1 MGMLMSLMNRE
12 RDERRMRLIE
22 EKLGINDN
30 HLSHFRRYSIFYDNN
45 KEMMEQFDKVEK
57 KLNDRVMTMEQQ
69 MCNMV
74 KVFEVLTN
82 EGRIK
87 QILDEHKAQNKN
99 PNLY

>member
-1 MGMLMSLMNRE
+1 MGILMSRE
-12 RDERRMRLIE
+12 PDERRMRLIE
-22 EKLGINDN
+22 EKLGINNN
-30 HLSHFRRYSIFYDNN
+30 HLSNFQRYSIFYDNN
-45 KEMMEQFDKVEK
+45 KEMMEKFDEVER
-57 KLNDRVMTMEQQ
+57 KLKGRVETMEQQ

-74 KVFEVLTN
+74 RVFEVLTN

>member
-1 MGMLMSLMNRE
+1 MGMLMSRE
-12 RDERRMRLIE
+12 QDERRIRLIE
-22 EKLGINDN
+22 EKLGINDK

-45 KEMMEQFDKVEK
+45 KEMMEKFFEVEK
-57 KLNDRVMTMEQQ
+57 KLNDRCQVMETQIL
-69 MCNMV
+69 NMV
-74 KVFEVLTN
+74 RVFEVLTN

>member
-1 MGMLMSLMNRE
+1 MCRLQ
-12 RDERRMRLIE
+12 DEKRMRLIE
-22 EKLGINDN
+22 EKLGINN
-30 HLSHFRRYSIFYDNN
+30 NYLSNFQRYSIFYDNN
-45 KEMMEQFDKVEK
+45 KEMMEKFDEVER
-57 KLNDRVMTMEQQ
+57 KLKGRVETMEQQ

>member
-1 MGMLMSLMNRE
+1 MGMLMSRE
-12 RDERRMRLIE
+12 QDERRLRLIE
-22 EKLGINDN
+22 DKLGINDK
-30 HLSHFRRYSIFYDNN
+30 HLSAFRRYSIFYDNN
-45 KEMMEQFDKVEK
+45 KEMMEKFFQVEK
-57 KLNDRVMTMEQQ
+57 KLNDRVETMEQQ

-74 KVFEVLTN
+74 RVFEVLTN